1 MNLTTIF
8 DALQPQTNAAAVS
21 ATSAALDSATARPFS
36 VVLSV
41 DDATKAWLTLAL
53 VAVLAVVL
61 FKK

>member
-1 MNLTTIF
+1 MNLL
-8 DALQPQTNAAAVS
+8 DYLQPGASAAAVS
-21 ATSAALDSATARPFS
+21 ATNAALDAAAARPFS

-53 VAVLAVVL
+53 VSVLAVVL

>member
-1 MNLTTIF
+1 MSLAAIF
-8 DALQPQTNAAAVS
+8 DTLQPQTNAAAVN
-21 ATSAALDSATARPFS
+21 AANAALDSAAARPFS

-41 DDATKAWLTLAL
+41 DDATKAWLSLAL